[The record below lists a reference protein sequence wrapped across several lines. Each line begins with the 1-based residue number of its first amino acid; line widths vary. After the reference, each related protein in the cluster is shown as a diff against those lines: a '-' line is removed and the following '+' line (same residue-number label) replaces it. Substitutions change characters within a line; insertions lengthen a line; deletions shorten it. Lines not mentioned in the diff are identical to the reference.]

1 MLDHLIKGGTVVDGT
16 GRPAVIADVGVRDGR
31 IVAVGEVDEPARET
45 MDADGMLVTPGFI
58 DPHTHYDA
66 QLHWDPGATPSNVH
80 GVTSV
85 ISGNCGFTLAPLRS
99 EEDADY
105 LRRMM
110 MKVEGMPLAALEQG
124 VDWDWHTF
132 GDFLDRLDSKIAVN
146 AGFLVGHCAIR
157 RYVMGPDSVGNE
169 ATPEQIEAMAKLLGE
184 SLEAGGLGFSTT
196 LSRTHSDGDGQPVP
210 SRWSSPDELVA
221 LCRVV
226 EQHAGTTLEGM
237 TDGCLD
243 RFEDKE
249 IELFIAMS
257 AAARRPIN
265 WNVLTVDSR
274 EAGRVPHQLAADDRA
289 QQAGARIVALTM
301 PVLVPMNMSF
311 LNHCGLFLIPG
322 WSDVLG
328 LPVPERMEELRKPE
342 VRQRMLE
349 QSQAPEAGVFKR
361 LADFPN
367 YIIGDTYSAANE
379 GLKERRVADI
389 AAERGAEPFST
400 LVDIVLADDLRT
412 ILWPIPPDGDDASW
426 KLRQQVWAD
435 DRAMIGGS
443 DAGAHLDRMCGAPYT
458 TRFLGDTLRGRKLV
472 SVERAVQ
479 LMTDAPAK
487 LFGIRDRG
495 RVAEGGHADL
505 VVIDP
510 DSVGAEHATLVHD
523 LPGNTARLTAASH
536 GVARVFVNGTL
547 TVVDGEATGALPGT
561 ILRSGRD
568 TDTVSTV

>member
-1 MLDHLIKGGTVVDGT
+1 MLDHLIKGGTVIDGT
-16 GRPAVIADVGVRDGR
+16 GRPGFTADVGVRDGR
-31 IVAVGEVDEPARET
+31 IVAVGDVDEPARET
-45 MDADGMLVTPGFI
+45 VDADGMLVTPGFI

-99 EEDADY
+99 EDDADY

-110 MKVEGMPLAALEQG
+110 QKVEGMPLAALEQG

-157 RYVMGPDSVGNE
+157 RYVMGPESVGNE
-169 ATPEQIEAMAKLLGE
+169 ASAAQIADMAKLLGE

-210 SRWSSPDELVA
+210 SRWSTPEELVA

-243 RFEDKE
+243 RFSDDE

-274 EAGRVPHQLAADDRA
+274 EAGRIPHQLDADDRA
-289 QQAGARIVALTM
+289 QQSGARIVALTM

-328 LPVPERMEELRKPE
+328 LPVPERMAELSKPE
-342 VRQRMLE
+342 VQHRLLAHTR
-349 QSQAPEAGVFKR
+349 APEAGVFKR
-361 LADFPN
+361 LCDFPN
-367 YIIGDTYSAANE
+367 YIIGDTYSPQNE
-379 GLKERRVADI
+379 GLKQRKVADI
-389 AAERGAEPFST
+389 AAERGTEPFAT
-400 LVDIVLADDLRT
+400 LIDIVLADDLRT

-426 KLRQQVWAD
+426 KLRQQVWGD
-435 DRAMIGGS
+435 DRALIGGS

-458 TRFLGDTLRGRKLV
+458 TRFLGDSLRGRKLV

-479 LMTDAPAK
+479 LMTDAPAR

-495 RVAEGGHADL
+495 RIEEGGHADL
-505 VVIDP
+505 VVVDP
-510 DSVGAEHATLVHD
+510 GTVGAEHATLVHD
-523 LPGNTARLTAASH
+523 LPGNTPRLTAASH

-547 TVVDGEATGALPGT
+547 TVADGAATGTLPGKV
-561 ILRSGRD
+561 LRSGRD